1 MIQLHCTQKL
11 FAKLPLDAGG
21 RLRFKHMQALAANDE
36 PESTLSD
43 WHANLIVL
51 QRRNCVLFV
60 HDSTRFPV
68 LIKGLLKA
76 DFAELDWHFCDAFM
90 NTLLKCGAND
100 LQMQS
105 AHQAIM
111 PLACDTQCDRSVQ
124 GTLNRMKG
132 DIEHLLW
139 YDNIVIDD
147 LSVYRTGAWLADRPT
162 NMKGTKGCIF
172 PVKAMLALLDQLAQ
186 GTQNE

>member
-11 FAKLPLDAGG
+11 IAKLPLTEEG
-21 RLRFKHMQALAANDE
+21 RLHSKRPSPQPANDTNYE
-36 PESTLSD
+36 GTLNPLSG

-60 HDSTRFPV
+60 HDATRFPV

-76 DFAELDWHFCDAFM
+76 DFAELDWFFIDGFM
-90 NTLLKCGAND
+90 NTLLKVGAND
-100 LQMQS
+100 AQMQA
-105 AHQAIM
+105 AHNALA
-111 PLACDTQCDRSVQ
+111 PLVCDSTCDRSVQ

-139 YDNIVIDD
+139 YDNIAVDD
-147 LSVYRTGAWLADRPT
+147 LSTYRTGAWLADRPT
-162 NMKGTKGCIF
+162 NIKGIKDCIF
-172 PVKAMLALLDQLAQ
+172 PDRAMLALLD
-186 GTQNE
+186 NV